1 MIKSK
6 TTLVIWSMGI
16 FFYRLVHKSYSHD
29 GNMEISYSP
38 LAHARAVNDRVP
50 RWGFSEKNGLLRSNS
65 RYSKTK
71 RDIVMGPTAKM
82 VTKHKA
88 LLAKIWVNLGKCEFV
103 TLFLILSIETF
114 KQ

>member
-1 MIKSK
+1 
-6 TTLVIWSMGI
+6 
-16 FFYRLVHKSYSHD
+16 
-29 GNMEISYSP
+29 
-38 LAHARAVNDRVP
+38 
-50 RWGFSEKNGLLRSNS
+50 
-65 RYSKTK
+65 
-71 RDIVMGPTAKM
+71 MGPTAKM